1 METNTKL
8 KITLGTILIVGIIAV
23 TIVSI
28 GFSMNNK
35 DKPVVA
41 MSREN
46 YQIQTHTID
55 SLQSVV
61 DSLETE
67 IHSQAQRFD
76 NTEKKYKETIFEY
89 EFGISWIEKYHT
101 NAYEDFHRMLS
112 HREQY
117 SREDA
122 IENKK
127 RLKGYEYN
135 R

>member
-1 METNTKL
+1 MDTNTTL
-8 KITLGTILIVGIIAV
+8 KITLGTILIVGIIAI

-55 SLQSVV
+55 SLTRVV
-61 DSLETE
+61 DSLEME
-67 IHSQAQRFD
+67 IHSQAQKFD
-76 NTEKKYKETIFEY
+76 NTEKKYKEILFEY
-89 EFGISWIEKYHT
+89 ELGIDRIKNYHP
-101 NAYEDFHRMLS
+101 NAYEDFHRILAY
-112 HREQY
+112 REDY
-117 SREDA
+117 SREA
-122 IENKK
+122 EIENKK
-127 RLKGYEYN
+127 RLNEYD

>member
-1 METNTKL
+1 MNTNTTL
-8 KITLGTILIVGIIAV
+8 KITLGTILIVGIIAI

-35 DKPVVA
+35 DKPIVA

-55 SLQSVV
+55 SLTRVV
-61 DSLETE
+61 DSLEME
-67 IHSQAQRFD
+67 IHSQAQKFD
-76 NTEKKYKETIFEY
+76 NKEKKYKEILFEY
-89 EFGISWIEKYHT
+89 ELGIDRIKNYHPK
-101 NAYEDFHRMLS
+101 AYEDFHRILAY
-112 HREQY
+112 REDY
-117 SREDA
+117 SREA
-122 IENKK
+122 EIENKK

>member
-1 METNTKL
+1 MDTNTTL

-23 TIVSI
+23 GLSTNKSNPSVALV
-28 GFSMNNK
+28 NNG
-35 DKPVVA
+35 
-41 MSREN
+41 N

-55 SLQSVV
+55 SLQTKI
-61 DSLETE
+61 DSLQME

-76 NTEKKYKETIFEY
+76 NREKEYKETIFEY

-117 SREDA
+117 SREA
-122 IENKK
+122 EIENKK
-127 RLKGYEYN
+127 RLNEYN

>member
-1 METNTKL
+1 MDTNTTL
-8 KITLGTILIVGIIAV
+8 KITLGTILIVGIIAM

-55 SLQSVV
+55 SLTRVV
-61 DSLETE
+61 DSLEME
-67 IHSQAQRFD
+67 IHSQAQKFD
-76 NTEKKYKETIFEY
+76 NTEKKYKEILFEY
-89 EFGISWIEKYHT
+89 ELGIDRIKNYHP
-101 NAYEDFHRMLS
+101 NAYEDFHRILAY
-112 HREQY
+112 REDY
-117 SREDA
+117 SREA
-122 IENKK
+122 EIENKK
-127 RLKGYEYN
+127 RLNEYN

>member
-1 METNTKL
+1 MNTNTTL
-8 KITLGTILIVGIIAV
+8 KITLGTILIVGIIAM

-55 SLQSVV
+55 SLTRVV
-61 DSLETE
+61 DSLEME
-67 IHSQAQRFD
+67 IHSQAQKFD
-76 NTEKKYKETIFEY
+76 NKEKKYKEILFEY
-89 EFGISWIEKYHT
+89 ELGIDRIKNYHPK
-101 NAYEDFHRMLS
+101 AYEDFHRILAY
-112 HREQY
+112 REDY
-117 SREDA
+117 SREA
-122 IENKK
+122 EIENKK
-127 RLKGYEYN
+127 RLNEYN

>member
-1 METNTKL
+1 MNFKIAISTLLIIATIALVYLLNTKD
-8 KITLGTILIVGIIAV
+8 
-23 TIVSI
+23 S
-28 GFSMNNK
+28 
-35 DKPVVA
+35 DKPIVA
-41 MSREN
+41 MSKEK

-55 SLQSVV
+55 SLQKVV
-61 DSLETE
+61 DSLQNE

-76 NTEKKYKETIFEY
+76 NREKEYKETIFEY

-127 RLKGYEYN
+127 RLKGYEQS

>member
-1 METNTKL
+1 MNTNTTL
-8 KITLGTILIVGIIAV
+8 KITLGTILIVGIIAI

-55 SLQSVV
+55 SLTRVV
-61 DSLETE
+61 DSLEME
-67 IHSQAQRFD
+67 IHSQAQKFD
-76 NTEKKYKETIFEY
+76 NTEKKYKEILFEY
-89 EFGISWIEKYHT
+89 ELGIDRIKNYHPK
-101 NAYEDFHRMLS
+101 AYEDFHRILAY
-112 HREQY
+112 REDY
-117 SREDA
+117 SREA
-122 IENKK
+122 EIENKK
-127 RLKGYEYN
+127 RLNEYN

>member
-1 METNTKL
+1 MK
-8 KITLGTILIVGIIAV
+8 IAV
-23 TIVSI
+23 AFII
-28 GFSMNNK
+28 GFIGF
-35 DKPVVA
+35 
-41 MSREN
+41 
-46 YQIQTHTID
+46 QILFHFVIFPNATNSNTITSEPIKISQVD

-61 DSLETE
+61 DSLQTE
-67 IHSQAQRFD
+67 LQSQAQRFD

>member
-8 KITLGTILIVGIIAV
+8 KITLGTILIVGIIAM

-55 SLQSVV
+55 SLTRVV
-61 DSLETE
+61 DSLQME
-67 IHSQAQRFD
+67 IHSQAQKFD
-76 NTEKKYKETIFEY
+76 NTEKKYKEILFEY
-89 EFGISWIEKYHT
+89 ELGIDRIKNYHPK
-101 NAYEDFHRMLS
+101 AYEDFHRILAY
-112 HREQY
+112 REDY
-117 SREDA
+117 SREA
-122 IENKK
+122 EIENKK
-127 RLKGYEYN
+127 RLNEYD

>member
-8 KITLGTILIVGIIAV
+8 KITLGTILIVGIIAM

-55 SLQSVV
+55 SLTRVV
-61 DSLETE
+61 DSLEME
-67 IHSQAQRFD
+67 IHSQAQKFD
-76 NTEKKYKETIFEY
+76 NTEKKYKEILFEY
-89 EFGISWIEKYHT
+89 ELGIDRIKNYHPK
-101 NAYEDFHRMLS
+101 AYEDFHRILAY
-112 HREQY
+112 REDY
-117 SREDA
+117 SREA
-122 IENKK
+122 EIENKK
-127 RLKGYEYN
+127 RLNEYD

>member
-1 METNTKL
+1 METNKKL
-8 KITLGTILIVGIIAV
+8 KITLGTILIVGIIAM

-55 SLQSVV
+55 SLTRVV
-61 DSLETE
+61 DSLQME
-67 IHSQAQRFD
+67 IHSQAQKFD
-76 NTEKKYKETIFEY
+76 NTEKKYKEILFEY
-89 EFGISWIEKYHT
+89 ELGIDRIKNYHPI
-101 NAYEDFHRMLS
+101 AYEDFHRILAY
-112 HREQY
+112 REDY
-117 SREDA
+117 SREA
-122 IENKK
+122 EIENKK
-127 RLKGYEYN
+127 RLNEYD